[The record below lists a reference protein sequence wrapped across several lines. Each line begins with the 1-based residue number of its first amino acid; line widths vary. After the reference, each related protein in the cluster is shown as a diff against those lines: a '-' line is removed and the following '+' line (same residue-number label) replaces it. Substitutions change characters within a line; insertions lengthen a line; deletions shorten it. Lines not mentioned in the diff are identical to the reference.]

1 MELDACKSHENL
13 YIQISS
19 ICIDANLMKM
29 YTCKSHEE
37 NVSMQIHGN
46 IYIQISWKWINAN
59 LIELD
64 TWKFHGNGY
73 MQIALKMD
81 TWKSHENLFTPISY
95 VYMQIS

>member
-19 ICIDANLMKM
+19 ICIHAYLMKM

-37 NVSMQIHGN
+37 NVYMQIHGN
-46 IYIQISWKWINAN
+46 IYIQISWKWIQAN
-59 LIELD
+59 LIQMD

-81 TWKSHENLFTPISY
+81 AWKSHENLFTPISY

>member
-19 ICIDANLMKM
+19 ICIHANLMKM

-37 NVSMQIHGN
+37 NVYMQIHGN
-46 IYIQISWKWINAN
+46 IYIQISWKWIYAN
-59 LIELD
+59 LIQMD

-81 TWKSHENLFTPISY
+81 TWKSHENLFMPIS
-95 VYMQIS
+95 

>member
-1 MELDACKSHENL
+1 
-13 YIQISS
+13 
-19 ICIDANLMKM
+19 MKM

-37 NVSMQIHGN
+37 NVYMQIHGN
-46 IYIQISWKWINAN
+46 IYIQISWKWIQAN
-59 LIELD
+59 LIQMD

-81 TWKSHENLFTPISY
+81 AWKSHENLFTPISY